1 MSILTTFNISSRR
14 YLGNKTKLLPFIQN
28 VVKNNCKGIKSVAD
42 IFSGTGSVASVF
54 IDKTVYTNDILQSN
68 YIGNLAWFSP
78 QGFDRKKIEQIL
90 RDFNTYDKLENN
102 YMTENFSN
110 TYFSDKVCSKIG
122 FVRENINNLKNDN
135 KLNEKESAI
144 LITSLLCAMDKIAT
158 TCGHYDAY
166 RKGVKQADNLILAV
180 PLVSNKLNPNNRCYN
195 QDANDLVK
203 EIYTDLVYLDPPY
216 NSRQYSDAYHLLEN
230 VATWQKPQVFG
241 VARKMDRTHMKSK
254 YCNSSASEA
263 FMDLIA
269 NINTKYILLSY
280 NNMAAKGNDR
290 SNARI
295 SDEVIMETLGKK
307 GKVSVFSQKFK
318 AFSTGKSNIQDNT
331 ERLFLCKVS

>member
-144 LITSLLCAMDKIAT
+144 LITSLLYAMDKIAT

-166 RKGVKQADNLILAV
+166 RKGVKQI
-180 PLVSNKLNPNNRCYN
+180 
-195 QDANDLVK
+195 
-203 EIYTDLVYLDPPY
+203 I
-216 NSRQYSDAYHLLEN
+216 
-230 VATWQKPQVFG
+230 
-241 VARKMDRTHMKSK
+241 
-254 YCNSSASEA
+254 
-263 FMDLIA
+263 
-269 NINTKYILLSY
+269 
-280 NNMAAKGNDR
+280 
-290 SNARI
+290 
-295 SDEVIMETLGKK
+295 
-307 GKVSVFSQKFK
+307 
-318 AFSTGKSNIQDNT
+318 
-331 ERLFLCKVS
+331 